1 MTKIKIG
8 LSATTLAALLILGGI
23 STAHAETDRL
33 RAARQYGLSTLPLM
47 IMEDQK
53 LIEKRAAAGG
63 LSELTVEWV
72 QLGGPG
78 AMTEALIS
86 GDLDFGAGGVP
97 SMLTLW
103 DRTKDTP
110 MEVRGVGNVINMP
123 MELVTIN
130 PNVKAITDFT
140 EDDKIAVTTI
150 KVSNQAMLLQMAA
163 AEAYG
168 EDEYDRLDHL
178 TVSLPHPEAMATLA
192 SNTGVISA
200 HFSALPYQYQQKKQP
215 GVHLVLSSYDVLG
228 GPASNTVAFTTKR
241 FHDDNPKAYT
251 AYAGALREA
260 IEVINSDKRMA
271 AETYKRM
278 SNTDLPIEELVEI
291 LDDPQVQMT
300 FTPHQTMKM
309 ASFMAQIGRLD
320 NEPEVWTDLFFD
332 NVHDLGGS

>member
-1 MTKIKIG
+1 MRTI
-8 LSATTLAALLILGGI
+8 AFAAAALAGLLAVDGA
-23 STAHAETDRL
+23 SPAAAETDQL

-53 LIEKRAAAGG
+53 LIEKHAAAEG
-63 LSELTVEWV
+63 LEGLTVEWV

-110 MEVRGVGNVINMP
+110 MEVKGVGNVVNMP
-123 MELVTIN
+123 MELVTTN
-130 PNVKAITDFT
+130 PNVKSIEDFT

-163 AEAYG
+163 AQAFG

-178 TVSLPHPEAMATLA
+178 TVSLPHPEAMSTLA

-200 HFSALPYQYQQKKQP
+200 HFSALPYQYRQKKQP

-241 FHDDNPKAYT
+241 FHDDNPKAYA
-251 AYAGALREA
+251 AYAGALQEA
-260 IEVINSDKRMA
+260 IDIINADKKAA
-271 AETYKRM
+271 AEAYKRM
-278 SNTDLPIEELVEI
+278 SNTDQPIEELVEI

-300 FTPHQTMKM
+300 FAPQQTMKM
-309 ASFMAQIGRLD
+309 ASFMAEIGRLD
-320 NEPEVWTDLFFD
+320 NTPEAWTDLFFD
-332 NVHDLGGS
+332 NMQGQGGS